1 MSADPRDVDPDGGM
15 RMTIEAALG
24 MANDGLNGTDP
35 PDLALERIRRL
46 LRSASIVW
54 AEEHF
59 EIEAVQR

>member
-1 MSADPRDVDPDGGM
+1 
-15 RMTIEAALG
+15 MTIEAALG